1 MLLYPEVTSIIAF
14 VNTSTAMSQ
23 DKNGTVIVD
32 KEVAALFGFQGYDD
46 KTLSYP
52 AFSSSD
58 TSDLFRMNQVF
69 ASDDF
74 AALRDGLWQSTGGN
88 EANPP
93 VFTQQLTTVAN
104 DWFGIPAGR
113 SVRML
118 WMYLGMA
125 QTWRNEIQDGWVKAN
140 LDEEML
146 LHKFPHYSTLKTELS
161 PIQVNFLANLTAW
174 TMLENSDAVTALF
187 S

>member
-1 MLLYPEVTSIIAF
+1 MLTDI
-14 VNTSTAMSQ
+14 TATIRNVLREHGRLAE
-23 DKNGTVIVD
+23 DLTV
-32 KEVAALFGFQGYDD
+32 L
-46 KTLSYP
+46 
-52 AFSSSD
+52 SD

-74 AALRDGLWQSTGGN
+74 TALLDGLWQSTGGN

-113 SVRML
+113 SVTML

-125 QTWRNEIQDGWVKAN
+125 QSWRADMTERVRLS
-140 LDEEML
+140 LDKEML

-161 PIQVNFLANLTAW
+161 PEQVNFLANLTAW
-174 TMLENSDAVTALF
+174 TMLQNEEAVTALF
-187 S
+187 T